1 MNGKTGRDERGTCG
15 PLNAQAAAVSPR
27 PEQVP
32 TYLTFHPS
40 NSFLSAGRQAST
52 QAGSSLMPALPCP
65 AQIAKCKL
73 GPRKETNAAVP
84 KVDNLRLD
92 GLTTTPSSK
101 NNQ

>member
-32 TYLTFHPS
+32 T
-40 NSFLSAGRQAST
+40 FLKFFPLSRQAGRQAST
-52 QAGSSLMPALPCP
+52 QAGSSLMPACPALPCP
-65 AQIAKCKL
+65 DSQMRNKRSSTCL
-73 GPRKETNAAVP
+73 G